1 MTSDRK
7 PLSRRTVLLGA
18 AATAGLAAT
27 RARLARGEETRPA
40 PQAMPTCFVGH
51 GSPMLALDEAKGREL
66 TRMGAALPAMK
77 AILVVSAHY
86 ERSPVTLGATTT
98 RPLIYDF
105 RGFPRALYQVRYA
118 PPGAPGLARRVTALL
133 SPLGPVQSDPRRG
146 LDHGAWVPLR
156 WMAPKADVP
165 VLPVSLP
172 THDPQT
178 LWRLARALAPLRD
191 EGVLILGSGNMTHNL
206 RRIDGRAG
214 APTPAWASEF
224 DDWARTTLSARS
236 FDALLDWERKAPA
249 ARTNHPT
256 VEHFVPLLVAA
267 GASRRSDAV
276 SFPITGFDAGSL
288 SRRCV
293 VFGDDGV
300 R

>member
-1 MTSDRK
+1 MSARSASLT
-7 PLSRRTVLLGA
+7 RRTLVLGA

-27 RARLARGEETRPA
+27 GVRAAFGEEARPA
-40 PQAMPTCFVGH
+40 PTRMPTCFVGH
-51 GSPMLALDEAKGREL
+51 GSPMLALDATKGAEL
-66 TRMGAALPAMK
+66 TRLLAAMPTPK

-105 RGFPRALYQVRYA
+105 RGFPRALHQVRYPA
-118 PPGAPGLARRVTALL
+118 PGAPALARRVTTLL
-133 SPLGPVQSDPRRG
+133 SPLGSVRSDPRRG

-172 THDPQT
+172 THDPKT

-191 EGVLILGSGNMTHNL
+191 EGVLILGSGNVTHNL
-206 RRIDGRAG
+206 RRLDGRRG
-214 APTPAWASEF
+214 APTPSWAAEFDAWAE
-224 DDWARTTLSARS
+224 TTPKGHAY
-236 FDALLDWERKAPA
+236 DALLDWERKAPA

-256 VEHFVPLLVAA
+256 VEHFVPLLIAA
-267 GASRRSDAV
+267 GASQRSDRV
-276 SFPITGFDAGSL
+276 SFPITGFEAGSL

-293 VFGDDGV
+293 VFG
-300 R
+300 